1 MILVK
6 KWNFPLCLFLD
17 KMGLEI
23 MFDGHPRRKQ
33 ATLDYKIS
41 IYKVAT
47 LDFLKEVYSLFVT
60 HKA

>member
-1 MILVK
+1 
-6 KWNFPLCLFLD
+6 
-17 KMGLEI
+17 MGLEI

-47 LDFLKEVYSLFVT
+47 LDFLKEVNPRFWKLEMYSLFVT
-60 HKA
+60 HKAWK

>member
-6 KWNFPLCLFLD
+6 NWNSPLCLFLD

-23 MFDGHPRRKQ
+23 TFDGHPRRKQ

-47 LDFLKEVYSLFVT
+47 LDFLK
-60 HKA
+60 KG